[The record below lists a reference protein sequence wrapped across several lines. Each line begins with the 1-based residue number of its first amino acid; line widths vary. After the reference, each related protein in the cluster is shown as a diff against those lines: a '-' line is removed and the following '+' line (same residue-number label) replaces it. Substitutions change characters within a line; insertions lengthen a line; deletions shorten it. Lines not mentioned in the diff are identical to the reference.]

1 MTNLIRFYAA
11 DAPFGIFS
19 NHSAHPILMA
29 GMAWPT
35 VEHYFQA
42 QKFAGTPHET
52 EIHDAPDSASAA
64 AWGRQRHRP
73 LRADWDLV
81 KDSLMRDAVMA
92 KFSMHDDARRA
103 LLDTGD
109 ARLVEHTEVDRYWG
123 DGGDGSGLNKLGL
136 ILMETRDRLRDAVR
150 R

>member
-1 MTNLIRFYAA
+1 
-11 DAPFGIFS
+11 
-19 NHSAHPILMA
+19 
-29 GMAWPT
+29 
-35 VEHYFQA
+35 
-42 QKFAGTPHET
+42 
-52 EIHDAPDSASAA
+52 
-64 AWGRQRHRP
+64 
-73 LRADWDLV
+73 
-81 KDSLMRDAVMA
+81 MRDAVMA